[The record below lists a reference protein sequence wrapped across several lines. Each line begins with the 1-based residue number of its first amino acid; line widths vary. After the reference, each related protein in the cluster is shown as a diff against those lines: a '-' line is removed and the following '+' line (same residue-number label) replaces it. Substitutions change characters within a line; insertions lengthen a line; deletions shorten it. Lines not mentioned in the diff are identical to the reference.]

1 MIMTRL
7 IASLLCVGLAAPGCA
22 MNHRARVQ
30 TAPAPAVSDGTVL
43 ADFASQLKIGAH
55 VRATTTGN
63 RTVRGTLVKR
73 TDRAIVI
80 QPRARVAEPLL
91 EVPFDE
97 LLALEQ
103 ETPSSGSTGRAIAIG
118 AGVGAGAALGT
129 LFLIAALL
137 WAD

>member
-1 MIMTRL
+1 MTRF
-7 IASLLCVGLAAPGCA
+7 IALLLCVGLAAPGCA
-22 MNHRARVQ
+22 MNHTARVQ
-30 TAPAPAVSDGTVL
+30 TAPAPVVSDRAVL
-43 ADFASQLKIGAH
+43 ADFAGQLRIGSH
-55 VRATTTGN
+55 VRATVTGN
-63 RTVRGTLVKR
+63 RTIRGTLLKR

-80 QPRARVAEPLL
+80 QPRARVAEPLV

-118 AGVGAGAALGT
+118 AGVGAGAAIGT

-137 WAD
+137 WED

>member
-1 MIMTRL
+1 MQRF
-7 IASLLCVGLAAPGCA
+7 IAVLLCAGLAAPGCA
-22 MNHRARVQ
+22 MNHSARVQ
-30 TAPAPAVSDGTVL
+30 TAPAPAVDATVL
-43 ADFASQLKIGAH
+43 ADFASQLKVGSE
-55 VRATTTGN
+55 VRAKTTGN

-80 QPRARVAEPLL
+80 QPRTRVTEPLM

-103 ETPSSGSTGRAIAIG
+103 LTPSSGGTGRAIAIG
-118 AGVGAGAALGT
+118 AGVGAGAAIGT

-137 WAD
+137 WGSD